1 MTSRLVVQAC
11 ELVDL
16 LLTPPEETSGD
27 TLRSPVDN
35 VLHGPSPEAEL
46 KTVSNSAKLVDVVAR
61 LAPITLNDTAQSA
74 TIMTPSSPVPMI
86 EEVSHQYADT
96 DREQL
101 VMAKSCQV
109 VALYAADAAL
119 LTPWSTHHLDV
130 ASRTLLKQ
138 LCAAIPGAVATPSQ
152 KASTPL
158 DQQDFFVAMMPAVL
172 PLLSPALTYDGEHS
186 ISQCISQQQGE
197 ISASRLPMSYI
208 VPYRHNTII
217 T

>member
-11 ELVDL
+11 DLVDL
-16 LLTPPEETSGD
+16 MLTPPEEISGD
-27 TLRSPVDN
+27 ILRSPVDN
-35 VLHGPSPEAEL
+35 VMLGACHEAEL
-46 KTVSNSAKLVDVVAR
+46 RTVSNFAKLEDVVAR
-61 LAPITLNDTAQSA
+61 LAPITLTDTAQSA
-74 TIMTPSSPVPMI
+74 TTTTPSSPVPMI
-86 EEVSHQYADT
+86 EEVFDQYVDV

-101 VMAKSCQV
+101 VLAKSCRV
-109 VALYAADAAL
+109 AALYAADAAL

-138 LCAAIPGAVATPSQ
+138 LCAAIATPSH

-172 PLLSPALTYDGEHS
+172 PLLSPALTYGGEHS

-197 ISASRLPMSYI
+197 ISAE
-208 VPYRHNTII
+208 
-217 T
+217 